1 MPHRVRD
8 TGLALAYDRLEG
20 TKGNARVQQIEV
32 AVIGTGWCG
41 GIRAETLA
49 RSSLVDKLHICEIRP
64 DRLAEVKQLTN
75 AASATLDYRD
85 IVGNDRI
92 AVVYISTAPESN
104 HFPIARDCLKA
115 GKHVLLEKPIA
126 LELFEADELIEI
138 ARRSNLKFTIGYS
151 QRFNTRLAYAKKK
164 IADGTLGKPV
174 SVMVSRHLSR
184 GLGKKIASRG
194 RLSPAAMESTHDL
207 DFVFWLLEP
216 AKPVKIY
223 SQGAYGYMKDV
234 NGSYDI
240 MWSTVT
246 MDNGVLVSIGGGW
259 NLPPSYP
266 NYCATTIE
274 ITGTEGSLFLDDT
287 QRANWLNTM
296 KDGTQY
302 PMSTM
307 PGEWVDHVYAGQMA
321 PETLHFLE
329 CVLRDTAP
337 MVSPESARRVMETY
351 LAADLSAESGEPVS
365 LPLNNQALSAVQDL
379 YRKFRTPV

>member
-1 MPHRVRD
+1 VQ
-8 TGLALAYDRLEG
+8 ALEC
-20 TKGNARVQQIEV
+20 

-49 RSSLVDKLHICEIRP
+49 RSALCAKLHICEIRP
-64 DRLAEVKQLTN
+64 ERLAEIKALTN
-75 AASATLDYRD
+75 PATATLDYQD
-85 IVGNDRI
+85 IVKNPDI
-92 AVVYISTAPESN
+92 KVVYICTTPEN
-104 HFPIARDCLKA
+104 THFPIARDCLRA

-126 LELFEADELIEI
+126 MELFEADELIHT
-138 ARRSNLKFTIGYS
+138 AKRSGVKFTIGYS
-151 QRFNTRLAYAKKK
+151 QRFNAKVAYAKKK
-164 IADGTLGKPV
+164 ITDGTLGKPV

-184 GLGKKIASRG
+184 SLGKKIAGRT

-216 AKPVKIY
+216 AKPVRVY
-223 SQGAYGYMKDV
+223 SQGAYGFMKPV

-246 MDNGVLVSIGGGW
+246 MDNGVLVAVGGGW

-266 NYCATTIE
+266 NYCATWIE

-287 QRANWLNTM
+287 QRDNWLNTVSE
-296 KDGTQY
+296 GTRF

-307 PGEWVDHVYAGQMA
+307 PGEQVDHVFAGQMG

-329 CVLRDTAP
+329 CVIMDRAP
-337 MVSPESARRVMETY
+337 MVSPAGARAVMECY
-351 LAADLSAESGEPVS
+351 LAADLSAETGEPID
-365 LPLNNQALSAVQDL
+365 LPMTNQALAGVQDL
-379 YRKFRTPV
+379 YKRFRTPL